1 MRAAALAL
9 VPLTLTLSAPRSS
22 HSGHSSQAPQPVF
35 KASAAELVRVDVSVT
50 RDGQPVKGLSAA
62 DFTVTDNG
70 VAQQITGT
78 LVEQA
83 PLSVMLVLDVSGSVA
98 GDRLTHLIDAG
109 HGLMSQLLPD
119 DRAALI
125 TFAQDVA
132 LDVPLTRDREQMAV
146 ALANLHGQGMTALH
160 DAVEVALRLTPEDD
174 SRPVLLVFSD
184 GRDTASWL
192 TEERVFEAA
201 RRAGVVLHAVVI
213 RQEAAGP
220 MPKEL
225 SGLLPTEQ
233 KGFLD
238 RLADTC
244 GGRTWS
250 AATSRDLGRLFAR
263 ALDEM
268 RARYLLTFTP
278 SRHAA
283 GWHQLKVTLKGSRGD
298 LVARPGYF
306 VSE

>member
-1 MRAAALAL
+1 MRATALAV
-9 VPLTLTLSAPRSS
+9 VPFTLTLIAPR
-22 HSGHSSQAPQPVF
+22 GPQLPQPVLRTT
-35 KASAAELVRVDVSVT
+35 AEELVRVEVSVT
-50 RDGQPVKGLSAA
+50 RDGQPVKGLTAA
-62 DFTVTDNG
+62 DFGVTDNG
-70 VAQQITGT
+70 VAQQIKVA
-78 LVEQA
+78 LADRA

-98 GDRLTHLIDAG
+98 GDRLSHLIEAG
-109 HGLMSQLLPD
+109 HGLLGQLLPD

-125 TFAQDVA
+125 TFAQDVE
-132 LDVPLTRDREQMAV
+132 LDVPLTRDRDQMAV

-213 RQEAAGP
+213 RQDAAGP

-238 RLADTC
+238 RLTETC

-250 AATSRDLGRLFAR
+250 TATDRDLGRLFSR

-268 RARYLLTFTP
+268 RARYLLSFTP

-283 GWHQLKVTLKGSRGD
+283 GWHQLKVTLKSGKGD
-298 LVARPGYF
+298 VVARPGYF